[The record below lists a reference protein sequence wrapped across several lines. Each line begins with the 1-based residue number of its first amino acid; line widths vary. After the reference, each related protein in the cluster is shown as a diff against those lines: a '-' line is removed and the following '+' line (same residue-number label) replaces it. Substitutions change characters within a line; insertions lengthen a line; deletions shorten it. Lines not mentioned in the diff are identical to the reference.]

1 MLAMGCIKS
10 LIIDK
15 VSNGK
20 VPIDMTSFL
29 TQVVL
34 VDLQLESGEPVS
46 TPGCNRRH
54 FSYKLLL
61 SFVAIFSFL
70 LLAESPPRDLQIT
83 AYKQWSARAKWLSTV
98 FGCK

>member
-20 VPIDMTSFL
+20 VSIDMASFL

-34 VDLQLESGEPVS
+34 TDLQESGEYS
-46 TPGCNRRH
+46 IH
-54 FSYKLLL
+54 FEK
-61 SFVAIFSFL
+61 
-70 LLAESPPRDLQIT
+70 RD
-83 AYKQWSARAKWLSTV
+83 
-98 FGCK
+98 C

>member
-20 VPIDMTSFL
+20 VSMADMTSFL

-34 VDLQLESGEPVS
+34 ADLQESGY
-46 TPGCNRRH
+46 N
-54 FSYKLLL
+54 FYA
-61 SFVAIFSFL
+61 AIRYEWISC
-70 LLAESPPRDLQIT
+70 IIH
-83 AYKQWSARAKWLSTV
+83 ARPCAA
-98 FGCK
+98 

>member
-20 VPIDMTSFL
+20 ASIDMASFL

-34 VDLQLESGEPVS
+34 TDLQESGEYS
-46 TPGCNRRH
+46 IY
-54 FSYKLLL
+54 FEK
-61 SFVAIFSFL
+61 
-70 LLAESPPRDLQIT
+70 RD
-83 AYKQWSARAKWLSTV
+83 
-98 FGCK
+98 C

>member
-46 TPGCNRRH
+46 RQSWNYSIKDGVEGMEH
-54 FSYKLLL
+54 E
-61 SFVAIFSFL
+61 FSF
-70 LLAESPPRDLQIT
+70 PTFCNLQ
-83 AYKQWSARAKWLSTV
+83 YKWNNFQM
-98 FGCK
+98 

>member
-34 VDLQLESGEPVS
+34 VDLQLESGEP
-46 TPGCNRRH
+46 
-54 FSYKLLL
+54 L
-61 SFVAIFSFL
+61 SSQYSGVQLRSFEL
-70 LLAESPPRDLQIT
+70 
-83 AYKQWSARAKWLSTV
+83 
-98 FGCK
+98 

>member
-46 TPGCNRRH
+46 SHYSGVQLR
-54 FSYKLLL
+54 
-61 SFVAIFSFL
+61 SF
-70 LLAESPPRDLQIT
+70 
-83 AYKQWSARAKWLSTV
+83 
-98 FGCK
+98 

>member
-46 TPGCNRRH
+46 SHYSGVQLRS
-54 FSYKLLL
+54 FKL
-61 SFVAIFSFL
+61 
-70 LLAESPPRDLQIT
+70 
-83 AYKQWSARAKWLSTV
+83 
-98 FGCK
+98 

>member
-20 VPIDMTSFL
+20 VSIDMASFL

-34 VDLQLESGEPVS
+34 TDLQESGKYSIYLRSE
-46 TPGCNRRH
+46 
-54 FSYKLLL
+54 
-61 SFVAIFSFL
+61 
-70 LLAESPPRDLQIT
+70 
-83 AYKQWSARAKWLSTV
+83 TV
-98 FGCK
+98 KREFMRFG

>member
-29 TQVVL
+29 TQVVS
-34 VDLQLESGEPVS
+34 VDLQPESGEPVS
-46 TPGCNRRH
+46 SQYSGVQ
-54 FSYKLLL
+54 L
-61 SFVAIFSFL
+61 SSF
-70 LLAESPPRDLQIT
+70 
-83 AYKQWSARAKWLSTV
+83 
-98 FGCK
+98 

>member
-46 TPGCNRRH
+46 SQYSGEQLR
-54 FSYKLLL
+54 
-61 SFVAIFSFL
+61 SF
-70 LLAESPPRDLQIT
+70 
-83 AYKQWSARAKWLSTV
+83 
-98 FGCK
+98 

>member
-34 VDLQLESGEPVS
+34 VDLQLESGELVS
-46 TPGCNRRH
+46 SQYSGVQLRS
-54 FSYKLLL
+54 FSYKLIIIRSKFFFPFIGREL
-61 SFVAIFSFL
+61 
-70 LLAESPPRDLQIT
+70 T
-83 AYKQWSARAKWLSTV
+83 T
-98 FGCK
+98 